1 MAANT
6 LEYDLDGRIRHLIS
20 GTSRNVNIVIG
31 NGMNL
36 NEDYGYVIPWL
47 QSQGFVCNPLF
58 IEDPAFADEL
68 QNCTG
73 PLLVLGDSEI
83 KIEAAIAIEDYIL
96 SERGGALFA
105 ISPYVTDIENNWY
118 ITQAKRT
125 NLVEL
130 AEHWGITFEN
140 EIAADIS
147 CSRITMY
154 ADDNNQL
161 LNVSILV
168 GLRS

>member
-1 MAANT
+1 M
-6 LEYDLDGRIRHLIS
+6 S
-20 GTSRNVNIVIG
+20 
-31 NGMNL
+31 L
-36 NEDYGYVIPWL
+36 NDDYGYVIPWL
-47 QSQGFVCNPLF
+47 QSQGFICNPLF
-58 IEDPAFADEL
+58 IEDPAFANEL
-68 QNCTG
+68 EKCTG

-83 KIEAAIAIEDYIL
+83 KIEQAIAIENYIL
-96 SERGGALFA
+96 NEKGSALLA

-118 ITQAKRT
+118 ITKAKRT

-154 ADDNNQL
+154 ADDNNQTTL
-161 LNVSILV
+161 LNYPLWISLLPQQNSPLGMFQLIKKL
-168 GLRS
+168 